1 MRNIFTV
8 LSLVLILLVTSC
20 NSKKSTTTNSEATD
34 AKIELQTYNF
44 DVEGMT
50 CTGCEQTIQ
59 ANVRKLEGIQLVSAS
74 HTEKKATVSFDPDKT
89 DTIAIKQAIVGSGY
103 TVTGITQS
111 LE

>member
-1 MRNIFTV
+1 MRSVLTL
-8 LSLVLILLVTSC
+8 LSLLLVLMFTSC
-20 NSKKSTTTNSEATD
+20 NNKKSTTSGTESTD
-34 AKIELQTYNF
+34 PKIELQTYSF

-59 ANVRKLEGIQLVSAS
+59 ANVRKLNGIQLVSAS
-74 HTEKKATVSFDPDKT
+74 HTEKKAVVSFDPDKT
-89 DTIAIKQAIVGSGY
+89 DTIAIKNAITGSGY

>member
-1 MRNIFTV
+1 MRNIFSI
-8 LSLVLILLVTSC
+8 LSLALLLLISAC
-20 NSKKSTTTNSEATD
+20 NNKKSTTENSEATD

-74 HTEKKATVSFDPDKT
+74 HTDKNAVVSFDPDKT
-89 DTIAIKQAIVGSGY
+89 DTTAIKQAIVGSGY

>member
-1 MRNIFTV
+1 MRNILTV
-8 LSLVLILLVTSC
+8 LSLVLVLLLTAC

-34 AKIELQTYNF
+34 TKIELQTYNF

-59 ANVRKLEGIQLVSAS
+59 ANVRKLDGIQLVSAS
-74 HTEKKATVSFDPDKT
+74 HTDKKAVVSFDPDKT
-89 DTIAIKQAIVGSGY
+89 DTTAIKQAIVSSGY